1 MKKRPGLA
9 QNKMILWL
17 FRFFFNFGP
26 CLFISSKWKFR
37 PKKYRSTIEKNF
49 FNFSIFDAGG
59 ASIPRTRL
67 SSRLTSFFHAARRRR
82 RRVGVRSVIARLLI
96 SLFIKKWASSWLFY
110 SFLKNGPTRPL
121 FCLFSF
127 FSITILQKNCRPQQ
141 IRTRIVGVEGE
152 HADHLTTTT
161 AQGSFIVYFRSFH
174 YPITNIV

>member
-82 RRVGVRSVIARLLI
+82 RRSRVGVRSVIARLLI

-110 SFLKNGPTRPL
+110 S
-121 FCLFSF
+121 LFSF
-127 FSITILQKNCRPQQ
+127 FSLPNNKYSIMFNYTNEKVFIFVLFKLILLFLQQ
-141 IRTRIVGVEGE
+141 
-152 HADHLTTTT
+152 
-161 AQGSFIVYFRSFH
+161 YM
-174 YPITNIV
+174 